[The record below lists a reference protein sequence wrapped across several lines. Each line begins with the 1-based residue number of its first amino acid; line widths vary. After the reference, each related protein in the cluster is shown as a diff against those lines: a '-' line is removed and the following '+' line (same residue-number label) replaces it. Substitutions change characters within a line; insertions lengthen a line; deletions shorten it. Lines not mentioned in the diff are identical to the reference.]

1 MRLFEPASP
10 RQLAI
15 ALTLARVITGI
26 TFVAHGSQKLFMVGI
41 DGTTAG
47 FESVGIPMA
56 SIAAPVVAI
65 VELLGG
71 LALIAGLLTR
81 VAAVALAIVM
91 LGAITMV
98 HWSAGYFLPNGFE
111 FALLLLVLNAALAI
125 AGGGE
130 YSVDALLARRGAPS
144 GAPTA
149 PQVQRA
155 A

>member
-1 MRLFEPASP
+1 
-10 RQLAI
+10 
-15 ALTLARVITGI
+15 
-26 TFVAHGSQKLFMVGI
+26 
-41 DGTTAG
+41 
-47 FESVGIPMA
+47 MA

-71 LALIAGLLTR
+71 LALIAGLVTR